1 MNRFDI
7 KDPSESVL
15 LAFNFAPGLAAG
27 VLLSGLPQVALS
39 VVEGTDANSSA
50 LLNGAAGFDSTLT
63 QVVQPV
69 TGGIDGCEYQFR
81 VVSAT
86 TSAKT
91 TLTCYGVLPVRS
103 YMPTAAGGSG
113 GAVSIGVISA
123 NLAVTQNN
131 YSPPGF
137 GSATTTLLL
146 TPFAGGST
154 ITGLAA
160 GFSLQPLTICNVSA
174 TDSITFTHKSGLST
188 LANQFALPMGLSL
201 ILPALSNQLFSY
213 TNGFWIPVA

>member
-7 KDPSESVL
+7 KDPAESVL
-15 LAFNFAPGLAAG
+15 LAFNFAPGLAPG
-27 VLLSGLPQVALS
+27 VTLSGLPQVALS
-39 VVEGTDANSSA
+39 VILGTDANPGA
-50 LLNGAAGFDSTLT
+50 VLNGAAGFDSTLT

-69 TGGIDGCEYQFR
+69 TGGLDGCEYQFR

-103 YMPTAAGGSG
+103 YMPSSVGGSG
-113 GAVSIGVISA
+113 GSVSLGIISA

-131 YSPPGF
+131 FAPPGF
-137 GSATTTLLL
+137 GAATTTLLL

-154 ITGLAA
+154 ITGMAA
-160 GFSLQPLTICNVSA
+160 GATNQTLLVCNVSA
-174 TDSITFTHKSGLST
+174 TDSITFLHKSGLS
-188 LANQFALPMGLSL
+188 LAANQFSLPMGQSL

-213 TNGFWIPVA
+213 TNGAWLAAA